1 MTLGAGPDSRALSL
15 IAHSCSATS
24 GCALARTYLI
34 LRACLVRGVSG
45 LGLNPRGGSPRQ
57 RVLCRWGI
65 LAQDSFQIA
74 PLVEATPAPRPG
86 PGRHRADLPKA
97 ASRWPGFGTGP
108 MWPGSARGTAPLEGC
123 GVIPAASGNRSPPRR
138 RIHGVGSVRAAA
150 AGTADAPL
158 GTAAVPGPAPAW
170 AGVRTNQRQRRASGR
185 RDRMMGGTRHA
196 NESRHKACG
205 NIGRWNSSS
214 RFFSDLCASLDDS
227 CSVAW

>member
-1 MTLGAGPDSRALSL
+1 MLVSAVVRRRSWGVGQETQQLHRPDHAADLSRAWRIGAGAEPSRRVATAPGSGAGGASWPKTASRSL
-15 IAHSCSATS
+15 RWPEPRPPRGLVPGAIE
-24 GCALARTYLI
+24 RTYRKPL
-34 LRACLVRGVSG
+34 
-45 LGLNPRGGSPRQ
+45 
-57 RVLCRWGI
+57 
-65 LAQDSFQIA
+65 LAG
-74 PLVEATPAPRPG
+74 PG
-86 PGRHRADLPKA
+86 PGPARC
-97 ASRWPGFGTGP
+97 GP
-108 MWPGSARGTAPLEGC
+108 ARQGGTAPLEGC

-158 GTAAVPGPAPAW
+158 GTAAAPGPAPAW
-170 AGVRTNQRQRRASGR
+170 AGVRTNQRQRPASGR